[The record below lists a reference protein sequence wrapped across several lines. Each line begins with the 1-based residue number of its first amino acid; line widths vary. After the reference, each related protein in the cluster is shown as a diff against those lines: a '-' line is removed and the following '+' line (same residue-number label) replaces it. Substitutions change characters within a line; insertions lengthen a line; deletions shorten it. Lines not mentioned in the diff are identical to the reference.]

1 MYFRFGIVDIATQYT
16 YICTL
21 LHIYLFSRVRILGR
35 NWDKSK
41 EFSSLLFTATSANG
55 FYPPTRAKCG
65 LKLAWNVNNVYGDL
79 NSENSQDY
87 VQKPKRN
94 CTFMNSVSALF
105 YRQQSTISAL
115 SLYKSCINTPGYP
128 LTAQLLTSLISCSL
142 GSSFTSMWN
151 DNIPPPLQKKFMYL
165 YSFAIPNPYLEM
177 HTVDICTETVKY
189 K

>member
-1 MYFRFGIVDIATQYT
+1 MGQ
-16 YICTL
+16 
-21 LHIYLFSRVRILGR
+21 
-35 NWDKSK
+35 KSQ

-128 LTAQLLTSLISCSL
+128 LTALLLNSVNFILVGQFLYCGMTTSPFLHYKKMYVSL
-142 GSSFTSMWN
+142 WFC
-151 DNIPPPLQKKFMYL
+151 
-165 YSFAIPNPYLEM
+165 
-177 HTVDICTETVKY
+177 HT
-189 K
+189 